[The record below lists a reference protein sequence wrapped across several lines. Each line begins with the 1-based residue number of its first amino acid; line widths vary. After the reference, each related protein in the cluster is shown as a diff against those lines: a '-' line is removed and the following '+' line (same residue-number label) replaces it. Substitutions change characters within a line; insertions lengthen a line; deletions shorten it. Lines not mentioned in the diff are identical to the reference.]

1 MLKLEEIKNNMHIAG
16 LVADSNVTVIQ
27 VKRLLEDSVKVVYE
41 KPDGVFG
48 SQVIYRDAEPN
59 LSLAQSG
66 IPWSF
71 DAPGKEFSLA
81 LEATRIK
88 LGYAF
93 DPMMA
98 IHTSTVEPLPHQIA
112 AVYESMLPKQP
123 LRFIL
128 ADDPGAGKTIM
139 AGLLIQELLMRAD
152 AQRVLIVCPGALTEQ
167 WQDELSNKFTL
178 DFRIFSRELQ
188 EQCASGN
195 YFQEQDLMIAR
206 VDQLA
211 RAEDLQDKLK
221 LTRWDLVVVD
231 EAHKMSAQ
239 RYGSEVKKTQR
250 YELGELLG
258 SITRHLLLM
267 TATPHNGKNDD
278 FRLFLSLLDKDRF
291 YRSGKCLSDDGAL
304 PDVSDCMRRMVK
316 EDLLKFDGTHLF
328 PQREAYTLNY
338 KLTREENALY
348 QHVTQ
353 YVVEEMNRAESRDGQ
368 RRGQVGFAL
377 IMLQRRL
384 ASSPE
389 AIYQSLRRRRERLQK
404 ELTDLKAGRSPTTS
418 TYSAADLEDLEDNL
432 TGAEYEDT
440 VNQILGHST
449 AAATVE
455 ELSKEIHSLEALES
469 EAAQI
474 RNSGHDTKWDQ
485 LRQVLHDDP
494 RMRNAA
500 GNRRKLIIFTEHK
513 DTLDYLQNRI
523 AGFLGNSKAVA
534 VIHGATKR
542 EDRKTIQ
549 EEFCNNPDV
558 LVLVATDAA
567 GEGVNLQCAN
577 LMVNYDLP
585 WNPNRIEQ
593 RFGRIHR
600 IGQTETCVLWNM
612 VASETR
618 EGAVFEALF
627 RKLEEERKTLGGQV
641 FDILG
646 EAFNGDKSLKDLL
659 LDAIRRID
667 SPEARDYMT
676 QQVES
681 KLDTNAL
688 KAILQRNALAKETMS
703 PERLYA
709 VKEEMDK
716 AEARKLQPCFVGSFF
731 QRAYTAFKGEIRARE
746 EGRYELPNVPPML
759 LETGRALSNGRR
771 AISRKYDRICFDKK
785 SIRPRSSMAEAAFL
799 HPGHLLMQAL
809 LKETLDQYGRYLKPG
824 TVMVDPGDLGVT
836 PSLLF
841 LIDHSVCE
849 ESGELIS
856 RRLQFV
862 RMTPDGNFSDAGWAP
877 HLDLAPASKQA
888 QDLAQGI
895 RREEW
900 LQGDLESKALEY
912 AATNMGREHFSE
924 AAGRRKAQVE
934 KIRKAVQERLVP
946 EINYWYTRAEELRKE
961 VAAGKQPRVQP
972 RNATQNGDELSAR
985 LEQRKRELDAMGNV
999 VNRPPSVLGGILVIP
1014 QGLLNKTSGVGVF
1027 CGDPAA
1033 RKRIESIA
1041 MNAVVE
1047 TERSFGHTVK
1057 DVSAAKC
1064 GWDVTAIPQPG
1075 ANGAIPDA
1083 RHIEVKGRA
1092 KGADTIT
1099 VTRNE
1104 ICCAINQADKF
1115 ILAIVTVNPDDT
1127 YDGPYYILKPFDQLP
1142 APEDVSSNKDIDM
1155 LLKRAVKPEQT
1166 LSHPIHV

>member
-1 MLKLEEIKNNMHIAG
+1 MLKLEEIKNNMHLAG
-16 LVADSNVTVIQ
+16 LVADSIVTIIQ
-27 VKRLLEDSVKVVYE
+27 VKRLSDDSVKVFYVNSNG
-41 KPDGVFG
+41 DTG
-48 SQVIYRDAEPN
+48 SQVIYRDSEPK
-59 LSLAQSG
+59 LSQPQSSL
-66 IPWSF
+66 PWSF
-71 DAPGKEFSLA
+71 DAPSKEFSLA

-139 AGLLIQELLMRAD
+139 AGLLIKELLIRAD
-152 AQRVLIVCPGALTEQ
+152 AQRVLIVCPGSLTEQ

-195 YFQEQDLMIAR
+195 YFQEQDLLIAR
-206 VDQLA
+206 IDQLA

-221 LTRWDLVVVD
+221 QSRWDLIVVD

-239 RYGSEVKKTQR
+239 RYGNEIKKTQR
-250 YELGELLG
+250 YVLGELLG

-278 FRLFLSLLDKDRF
+278 FRLFLSLLDNERF
-291 YRSGKCLSDDGAL
+291 YRSGKCLPDNDTL

-328 PQREAYTLNY
+328 PQREAYTINY
-338 KLTREENALY
+338 KLTSEENALY

-353 YVVEEMNRAESRDGQ
+353 YVVDEMNRAESLDGQ

-377 IMLQRRL
+377 TMLQRRL

-389 AIYQSLRRRRERLQK
+389 AIYQSLRRRKERLLKQLK
-404 ELTDLKAGRSPTTS
+404 DLKAGRTPTAS
-418 TYSAADLEDLEDNL
+418 QYSAADLEDLEDNL
-432 TGAEYEDT
+432 PGEEYEET
-440 VNQILGHST
+440 VNQILDHST
-449 AAATVE
+449 AAATVD
-455 ELSKEIHSLEALES
+455 ELSKEILSLEALEF
-469 EAAQI
+469 EASQI
-474 RNSGHDTKWDQ
+474 CKSGHDTKWDQ

-513 DTLDYLQNRI
+513 DTLDYLQDRI
-523 AGFLGNSKAVA
+523 AGFLGNPRAVV

-542 EDRKTIQ
+542 EERKRIQ
-549 EEFCNNPDV
+549 EEFCHNHDV
-558 LVLVATDAA
+558 LVLIATDAA
-567 GEGVNLQCAN
+567 GEGVNLQCTN

-600 IGQTETCVLWNM
+600 IGQTETCLLWNM
-612 VASETR
+612 VAAETR

-659 LDAIRRID
+659 LDAIRRND
-667 SPEARDYMT
+667 TPEARSYMT

-688 KAILQRNALAKETMS
+688 KAIMQRNALARETMS

-709 VKEEMDK
+709 VKEEMEK

-731 QRAYTAFKGEIRARE
+731 QRAYTAFKGEIRPRE
-746 EGRYELPNVPPML
+746 KGRYELPNVPPML
-759 LETGRALSNGRR
+759 LETGRALSQGRR

-785 SIRPRSSMAEAAFL
+785 SIRPLGSLTEAAFL

-809 LKETLDQYGRYLKPG
+809 LKETIDQYGKYLKPG
-824 TVMVDPGDLGVT
+824 TVMVDPVDLGVT

-841 LIDHSVCE
+841 LIDHKVCE
-849 ESGELIS
+849 ASGALIS

-862 RMTPDGNFSDAGWAP
+862 RMTPDGTFSDAGWAP
-877 HLDLAPASKQA
+877 HLDLAPATQSA
-888 QDLAQGI
+888 RELSQDI
-895 RREEW
+895 RQEAW
-900 LQGDLESKALEY
+900 LQGDLESMALSY
-912 AATNMGREHFSE
+912 AVTNMGKEHFSE
-924 AAGRRKAQVE
+924 ASDRRRAQVE
-934 KIRKAVQERLVP
+934 KIRKAVRERLVP
-946 EINYWYTRAEELRKE
+946 EINYWYTRADELRQE
-961 VAAGKQPRVQP
+961 VAAGKQPKVQP

-985 LEQRKRELDAMGNV
+985 LEQRMRELHAMGHV
-999 VNRPPSVLGGILVIP
+999 INRPPSVLGGILVIP
-1014 QGLLNKTSGVGVF
+1014 QGLLNKTSGVGAF
-1027 CGDPAA
+1027 CSDPLA
-1033 RKRIESIA
+1033 RQRIERIA
-1041 MNAVVE
+1041 MAAVMD
-1047 TERSFGHTVK
+1047 TERGFGHTVK
-1057 DVSAAKC
+1057 DVSADKC
-1064 GWDVTAIPQPG
+1064 GWDVTATPPPD
-1075 ANGAIPDA
+1075 ANGATPDA

-1104 ICCAINQADKF
+1104 ICYAINQADKF

-1142 APEDVSSNKDIDM
+1142 APEDVSSNKDLDM
-1155 LLKRAVKPEQT
+1155 LLKKAVKPEQT
-1166 LSHPIHV
+1166 LSNPTHA